1 VKTNVTDGVGK
12 MEKDNIKL
20 ADKKKA
26 STRATHERSDL
37 SKDLGDAFNL
47 ASVGK
52 AIASFVGSADKRDSL
67 KEGSKRDCKSCF
79 VLPLV
84 SY

>member
-1 VKTNVTDGVGK
+1 MEEDK
-12 MEKDNIKL
+12 MKP

-37 SKDLGDAFNL
+37 GKDVGDVFN
-47 ASVGK
+47 
-52 AIASFVGSADKRDSL
+52 IASAGKLIASILGSAEKRDNL

-84 SY
+84 YY